1 MLKKLKMTTFAV
13 VLCLFGFVLVPA
25 APAWAGVSNNVIE
38 FQKCVKTNKGKPVK
52 KVKCFKA
59 VTKNMI
65 QEQQDLCNEFSKPA
79 IRNSCNSACIKPEWP
94 TWIGVAGRP
103 IYNKAKAFC
112 D

>member
-38 FQKCVKTNKGKPVK
+38 FQKCVKIKKGKPVK

-65 QEQQDLCNEFSKPA
+65 QVQQALCNELKKCERFGGGGGICFSG
-79 IRNSCNSACIKPEWP
+79 SE
-94 TWIGVAGRP
+94 VAGRAVF
-103 IYNKAKAFC
+103 AKIMNGKFC

>member
-38 FQKCVKTNKGKPVK
+38 FQKCVKIKKGKPVK

-59 VTKNMI
+59 LTSMMIKKQKADCKMLSESTDITRRVMKNY
-65 QEQQDLCNEFSKPA
+65 ELC
-79 IRNSCNSACIKPEWP
+79 
-94 TWIGVAGRP
+94 
-103 IYNKAKAFC
+103 
-112 D
+112 